1 MDTKN
6 LIFRAAKGNRT
17 TLDKEY
23 TKHINEIIR
32 TYDEEQEGRWET
44 YNVVIEILTEDVYV
58 DVDYIEELKYRL
70 TDGED
75 PSEIILDF
83 IQREKDNL
91 SGVFWFLKKRIEEY
105 IEEDYFNRF
114 LV

>member
-23 TKHINEIIR
+23 NKHINEILR
-32 TYDEEQEGRWET
+32 TYDDEEEGRWET
-44 YNVVIEILTEDVYV
+44 YNIVIETLTEDV
-58 DVDYIEELKYRL
+58 DIDYIEELKYRL

-91 SGVFWFLKKRIEEY
+91 NGIIWFLNKRIEEY
-105 IEEDYFNRF
+105 VEEDYFKRF